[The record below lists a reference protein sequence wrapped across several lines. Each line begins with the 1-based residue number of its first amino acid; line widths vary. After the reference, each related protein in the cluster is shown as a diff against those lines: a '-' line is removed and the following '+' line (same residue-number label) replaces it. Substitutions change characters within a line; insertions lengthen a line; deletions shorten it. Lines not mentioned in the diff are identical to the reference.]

1 MKGEKLINIAI
12 CDDNPQICDSI
23 EDILFYYSKAHSVD
37 MEIFHF
43 YTVESLEFSIS
54 RGNHYHLIYLD
65 IEFPEKSGIELANF
79 IRNIHQ
85 DIGTELI
92 FISGSNAYFKKL
104 LDFQPISFISK
115 PFEKEDVIKAF
126 ELFLK
131 RKNFLNLNFSYKK
144 SGETYIIPLNE
155 ITHFESMGKK
165 VYIHTEKKI
174 DFFYGNISD
183 VENRLKGVNFYK
195 IHRSF
200 IVNSIKVC
208 TVKKDS
214 LILND
219 GIELPIGRTYQ
230 GIIKDKFLS
239 SKRSL

>member
-23 EDILFYYSKAHSVD
+23 EDILFYYSKSHSVN

-43 YTVESLEFSIS
+43 YTVGSLEFSIS

-126 ELFLK
+126 DLFLK

-144 SGETYIIPLNE
+144 SGDIFIIPLNE

-174 DFFYGNISD
+174 DSYYYNLSD
-183 VENRLKGVNFYK
+183 LEKKLTHTTFIR
-195 IHRSF
+195 IHRAF
-200 IVNSIKVC
+200 IVNSDKVEIY
-208 TVKKDS
+208 KKDS
-214 LILND
+214 LVLKD
-219 GIELPIGRTYQ
+219 GTKLPIGRTYTNL
-230 GIIKDKFLS
+230 IKKKMLN
-239 SKRSL
+239 LLYG